1 VARHLALTTGACTLF
16 ATHYFE
22 LTSLAAELPG
32 VVNLHLDATEHGDDL
47 VFLHAVR
54 EGPAN
59 RSYGLAVAKLA
70 GVPRDVI
77 TAARGYLAT
86 LETQRDARP
95 ASDTPQGELFAVATP
110 PVAPSAVEK
119 KLAAIDP
126 DELTPREALQKL
138 YELRK
143 EL

>member
-1 VARHLALTTGACTLF
+1 
-16 ATHYFE
+16 
-22 LTSLAAELPG
+22 PG
-32 VVNLHLDATEHGDDL
+32 VVNLHLDATEHGDEL

-70 GVPRDVI
+70 GVPREVI
-77 TAARGYLAT
+77 GAARGYLAT
-86 LETQRDARP
+86 LEAQRDAPP
-95 ASDTPQGELFAVATP
+95 AGRAQGELFAPATP
-110 PVAPSAVEK
+110 PVKAAVRAAPAPKPSAVER

-126 DELTPREALQKL
+126 DGLSPREALQKL

-143 EL
+143 